1 VTFVRREVTPPSR
14 FLDSWKAQADG
25 LPHGSPVDAIRAQP
39 GDDVLVLAAHPD
51 DETFGLGAS
60 VSSLTS
66 AGVRVH
72 VVALTEGEAALD
84 HLGVS
89 VPGLREQRRAEFGLA
104 CNELG
109 ATTSHVLD
117 LGDGRLRHRQDE
129 LDEVLGQLTDTL
141 RPIHVFA
148 PWWGDPHPDHAAVGE
163 AALRVGYHSACAIT
177 GYLIWALQWMSPDDI
192 PAKRNR
198 MTVFANDQRARA
210 ARRAAA
216 GCYRSQTEPLHATV
230 EAVLPHAMLD
240 SDLELGVA
248 G

>member
-1 VTFVRREVTPPSR
+1 M
-14 FLDSWKAQADG
+14 AQADG
-25 LPHGSPVDAIRAQP
+25 LRSYSPADAIRAQP

-60 VSSLTS
+60 VVSLTS
-66 AGVRVH
+66 AHVRVH

-89 VPGLREQRRAEFGLA
+89 VPGLGERRRAEFGLA
-104 CNELG
+104 CSELG

-117 LGDGRLRHRQDE
+117 LGDGRLMHRQDE
-129 LDEVLGQLTDTL
+129 LDEILGQLMDTL
-141 RPIHVFA
+141 RPVHVFA
-148 PWWGDPHPDHAAVGE
+148 PWWRDPHPDHAALGE
-163 AALRVGYHSACAIT
+163 AALRVGCHSACAIT
-177 GYLIWALQWMSPDDI
+177 GYLIWALHWMSPDDI

-198 MTVFANDQRARA
+198 MTVFTNDQRARA

-216 GCYRSQTEPLHATV
+216 GCYRSQTEPLHPTV

-240 SDLELGVA
+240 SDLELGMA